1 MATDAGP
8 PSTPPKRA
16 AQAQADRTAE
26 NSSRK
31 QLMEAEVLEH
41 ATRLFAERG
50 FAGTSLQDVANSMGL
65 KRPALYYYFKSK
77 DDLLDRLILD
87 ATVGPALKLEE
98 IAARDDLDVVER
110 LHACAHWIVSWTGTH
125 TDRFLLLVKSEADLS
140 PASAK
145 TFNEGRRRVLES
157 VKTLIDEGIES
168 GDFRPMD
175 SRVAAFGVWGTCIW
189 TAWWYQQDGAV
200 SLKAIADQLADMAV
214 AGLQRADRRGVTALS
229 PQHAIASMREDLDRL
244 EGMLR

>member
-50 FAGTSLQDVANSMGL
+50 FAGTSLQDVATSMGL

-200 SLKAIADQLADMAV
+200 SLKTIADQLADMAV

-229 PQHAIASMREDLDRL
+229 PQHALASMREDLDRL
-244 EGMLR
+244 EAMLR